1 MYDDSWHEEVENEFF
16 IVKEDIKN
24 TTVTLA
30 DGSESTMQQDIWIDT
45 WVNKE
50 YTRADLLEITFRS
63 QGDESKLE

>member
-63 QGDESKLE
+63 QGDE